1 MEQCC
6 KLSPI
11 STRTHFDAGHWNP
24 PVVGRVIRCYKVWPE
39 MHFYYSLSTF
49 LDWASDWQ
57 PKREDEVAIDRYWLC
72 FLHHFKSYWITDIVE
87 GLLRIHCKK
96 VKGQWVHKIGHTCT
110 LMWFNDWF
118 TNSAAKLL
126 NKSFYFVKM
135 TCQRILLCYKKGGTT
150 KKLVTMMIRWK
161 KIKVNLSM
169 NRGTIMTRHNN
180 NNPDKELNV
189 DLTFLLTACC

>member
-1 MEQCC
+1 M
-6 KLSPI
+6 LSSSLKNSANFKGKSI
-11 STRTHFDAGHWNP
+11 
-24 PVVGRVIRCYKVWPE
+24 ILYK
-39 MHFYYSLSTF
+39 FLLTNSLVCE
-49 LDWASDWQ
+49 A
-57 PKREDEVAIDRYWLC
+57 
-72 FLHHFKSYWITDIVE
+72 KSRDI
-87 GLLRIHCKK
+87 
-96 VKGQWVHKIGHTCT
+96 KGQWVHKIGHTCT